1 MDVNIPR
8 VETILFG
15 AANGIQSGCTDEYA
29 VNFDL
34 YANTDLDCS
43 FGTLGG
49 CMHHDATNYNDQA
62 IHDEYEDEE
71 ATTVEHQGTCHFASP
86 EHEILRINWFFDENA
101 VHYPGICR
109 ADAPWEFL
117 WVGNADNL
125 VSGSI
130 DANEPAAF
138 RLSVPAGEYFLW
150 PLSQSLQSTGG
161 YQGSFSV
168 HSEQSGEKLPFI
180 QFTPSIIEDM
190 SLVSF
195 QVGST
200 SDNAADWQAGDVAS
214 TYLNLDNSSCRSWH
228 FGAGDELT
236 YQGAQGLDNQDISSL
251 NNFDRTDYSIE
262 FWFQAESVQGTI
274 PILTVNNF
282 QLGIKNQFFSV
293 WNSQDEMAAKHAVL
307 DGEEDDVSKIQPWL
321 WYHVLFRF
329 DDNGQLSLDVSPI
342 YADNSDGDLW
352 NDSFVNSQSSSG
364 WSENAVSDF
373 SIAFGSDA
381 FDGLIHRFSIFDEV
395 ITDSDLQKLFL
406 GLQGESWTNLDLT
419 YAPTFVATAGSD
431 DRVSNAMRA
440 LTSLGVTDEFA
451 ANGPKPVYKAP
462 RNRCQSGCNRRYA
475 DGRDL

>member
-1 MDVNIPR
+1 MKCTWWDGVDNYDTQIVFEESLDWTSTFHGLRPFSS
-8 VETILFG
+8 T
-15 AANGIQSGCTDEYA
+15 ANGIRQVVNEYA

-49 CMHHDATNYNDQA
+49 CVPMIQHLLTT

-293 WNSQDEMAAKHAVL
+293 WNSQDEIRQSM
-307 DGEEDDVSKIQPWL
+307 
-321 WYHVLFRF
+321 LF
-329 DDNGQLSLDVSPI
+329 
-342 YADNSDGDLW
+342 W
-352 NDSFVNSQSSSG
+352 M
-364 WSENAVSDF
+364 E
-373 SIAFGSDA
+373 
-381 FDGLIHRFSIFDEV
+381 
-395 ITDSDLQKLFL
+395 
-406 GLQGESWTNLDLT
+406 
-419 YAPTFVATAGSD
+419 
-431 DRVSNAMRA
+431 
-440 LTSLGVTDEFA
+440 
-451 ANGPKPVYKAP
+451 
-462 RNRCQSGCNRRYA
+462 RRMTW
-475 DGRDL
+475 